1 MASELS
7 VHSYD
12 EWTRLREVI
21 VGCASGYRLH
31 HLDSS
36 FALFYYE
43 NLYEPLSQVTADG
56 RLVSIPERILDEL
69 QEDIR
74 GFVDALESFGAR
86 VLRPVEIPEQPDLV
100 TPWWRSIGTP
110 ALNVRDQTLILGD
123 TIIETAPHV
132 RGRIAENDYL
142 KPIFYN
148 YFAAGSGWITMPR
161 PTLARGVLDPS
172 YFVDQGLSVERA
184 LEADDAKEFPQ
195 LGYEMVF
202 DGAQC
207 IRLGNDILVNIA
219 SQNHE
224 LAFTWL
230 SRMFD
235 DKFTFHRIERLADN
249 HIDSIILP
257 LRPGLLLLRS
267 PEYLK
272 YLPYGLREW
281 DVIYAPPVS
290 EASFAQYDGIL
301 FPLASKFIDMN
312 VLSLD
317 SNTIIVN
324 SLYPELIEVLE
335 ARSFDV
341 IPVRH
346 RHRRL
351 FGGGFHCFTLDSV
364 RDGGR
369 ESYF

>member
-1 MASELS
+1 
-7 VHSYD
+7 
-12 EWTRLREVI
+12 
-21 VGCASGYRLH
+21 
-31 HLDSS
+31 
-36 FALFYYE
+36 
-43 NLYEPLSQVTADG
+43 
-56 RLVSIPERILDEL
+56 
-69 QEDIR
+69 
-74 GFVDALESFGAR
+74 
-86 VLRPVEIPEQPDLV
+86 
-100 TPWWRSIGTP
+100 
-110 ALNVRDQTLILGD
+110 
-123 TIIETAPHV
+123 
-132 RGRIAENDYL
+132 
-142 KPIFYN
+142 
-148 YFAAGSGWITMPR
+148 
-161 PTLARGVLDPS
+161 
-172 YFVDQGLSVERA
+172 
-184 LEADDAKEFPQ
+184 
-195 LGYEMVF
+195 
-202 DGAQC
+202 
-207 IRLGNDILVNIA
+207 
-219 SQNHE
+219 
-224 LAFTWL
+224 
-230 SRMFD
+230 
-235 DKFTFHRIERLADN
+235 
-249 HIDSIILP
+249 
-257 LRPGLLLLRS
+257 LRS